1 MSSFDYIVLSIIA
14 SVFVIVLAFMY
25 FKFIGNSTPDKKAKT
40 QKVKDRDSIIKE
52 ANKKL
57 ASNPK
62 DAEALQALANLAYAE
77 GDFDKAQKTYRIL
90 LSLVDGTE
98 GVDEFTVNLRYG
110 ISCYKMSQIEEAYK
124 ALVIAKAMNNEN
136 FELQF
141 YLGMIEYQRKVYEK
155 AVVLLQAAF
164 KLKPDYP
171 GVIKYLGQ
179 SLFKTK
185 KTKEALNFLKK
196 AVDLDP
202 TDKETLYFLG
212 ECYFEGGQA
221 DNALKIFSHLRPD
234 PQFGPKSSLFAAT
247 INYNA
252 RQFEKAIAD
261 LELGLRHTNVP
272 RDILLEMKYRLSA
285 AYTQNQDLDS
295 SLRLLK
301 EIRSMDENYKDVAAQ
316 IARLSEFSSN
326 RNLQTYMVSPAS
338 EFVIL
343 CRNLC
348 YNFFPKAKI
357 KIVDVNVQKNDFAD
371 ILCEVST
378 SKWEDV
384 ILFRYLRTNAQ
395 VGELFL
401 REMHQRIKEV
411 RAGRGF
417 CITAGTFTQ
426 TAKQFVEARLIDL
439 VEKDGL
445 LKAMSN
451 LK

>member
-1 MSSFDYIVLSIIA
+1 MDFIVISIII
-14 SVFVIVLAFMY
+14 SVFVVFLAILY
-25 FKFIGNSTPDKKAKT
+25 FKFIGSSVPDKKVKAIKN
-40 QKVKDRDSIIKE
+40 KDRDTIIKE

-57 ASNPK
+57 SSNPK
-62 DAEALQALANLAYAE
+62 DAEALQALANLAFTE
-77 GDFDKAQKTYRIL
+77 GEFDKALKTYRIL
-90 LSLVDGTE
+90 ISLVDGNE
-98 GVDEFTVNLRYG
+98 GMDEFTINLRYG
-110 ISCYKMSQIEEAYK
+110 ISCFKVNQIEEAYK
-124 ALVIAKAMNNEN
+124 SLVIAKAMNAES

-155 AVVLLQAAF
+155 ALAFLQTAYR
-164 KLKPDYP
+164 LKPEYP
-171 GVIKYLGQ
+171 GILKYLGQ
-179 SLFKTK
+179 SLFKMK
-185 KTKEALNFLKK
+185 KSKEAINFLKK
-196 AVDLDP
+196 AVDVDP
-202 TDKETLYFLG
+202 TDKETLYYLA
-212 ECYFEGGQA
+212 ECYFDGGQA

-234 PQFGPKSSLFAAT
+234 PQLGPKSSLFAAT

-252 RQFEKAIAD
+252 RQYDKAIGD
-261 LELGLRHTNVP
+261 LELGLRHTNIS
-272 RDILLEMKYRLSA
+272 RDILLEMKYRLAA
-285 AYTQNQDLDS
+285 AYNQNQDMDS
-295 SLRLLK
+295 ALRLLK
-301 EIRSMDENYKDVAAQ
+301 EIRSVDDNYKDVPAQ

-348 YNFFPKAKI
+348 FSFFPKAKI
-357 KIVDVNVQKNDFAD
+357 KIVDVNVQKNDYAD

-378 SKWEDV
+378 SKWEDI
-384 ILFRYLRTNAQ
+384 ILFRFLRTNAQ

-417 CITAGTFTQ
+417 CITAGTYTQ